1 MKSLIKSVADANY
14 LCISFGGIYVRHR
27 SGFGAGGSGTPPL
40 PPPPPGFAKVLA
52 TQTELLR
59 QIV

>member
-1 MKSLIKSVADANY
+1 MADANY
-14 LCISFGGIYVRHR
+14 LCISFGGIYVRHP